1 LNLEDLSVLL
11 VEEDADLRARTR
23 EMLEALGVRELAA
36 AGDTPAALDLLRQ
49 QSWDVL
55 LCTHKLGIESGLLRG
70 ARQISPGTRAV
81 LMAAYAPASR
91 LVAQTLGAT
100 DVLQKPFSLAL
111 LELVLRRVAATFR
124 GLRGEVQELS
134 LTDILQMYH
143 HGRQSIGIVLS
154 GPISGR
160 IRMLKGEIVHAE
172 SDTLTGSAALSRLL
186 GAKTGV
192 MSTELAPRDTD
203 VTIHDSF
210 QFVLLGAIA
219 EYDEQRRNELY
230 ATGELPAPSETP
242 VDVAPVAP
250 RLPSLIGVG
259 PDLLVAAPSAR
270 PERKRRRSWLF
281 VLPLLAAAGVLVVYF
296 GFLPEGLQRAASPPR
311 SSVNKLTPTPAPMPL
326 PAPAPDPE
334 PPARSTPERFTLRLD
349 STPRDALVTEN
360 GAPLGRTP
368 LTLELQRDTFAR
380 GPRRFVLQQAGY
392 APYVLEQSD
401 SEVAVQA
408 AIALEPLP
416 AAARDVGSGSAAP
429 AAPQPSAVQPPLD
442 IRLQR

>member
-1 LNLEDLSVLL
+1 MNLEDLSVLL
-11 VEEDADLRARTR
+11 VEEDAELRARTQ
-23 EMLEALGVRELAA
+23 EMLEALGVRELRAA
-36 AGDTPAALDLLRQ
+36 SDAPSALDLLRQ
-49 QSWDVL
+49 QGWDVL

-100 DVLQKPFSLAL
+100 EVLQKPFSLAL
-111 LELVLRRVAATFR
+111 LELVLRRVASTFR

-160 IRMLKGEIVHAE
+160 IRLLKGEIVHAE
-172 SDTLTGSAALSRLL
+172 SETLTGITALSRLL

-210 QFVLLGAIA
+210 QSVLLSAIA
-219 EYDEQRRNELY
+219 DYDEQRRNELQLS
-230 ATGELPAPSETP
+230 GELPALSETP
-242 VDVAPVAP
+242 VDVASVGP

-259 PDLLVAAPSAR
+259 PDLLVTAPPAP
-270 PERKRRRSWLF
+270 PERKSRRWLF
-281 VLPLLAAAGVLVVYF
+281 VPPLLAAAGVLVVYL
-296 GFLPEGLQRAASPPR
+296 GFLPDGLQREVPPAG
-311 SSVNKLTPTPAPMPL
+311 SSVNKLTPAPMPL
-326 PAPAPDPE
+326 PAPAPDPDPPE
-334 PPARSTPERFTLRLD
+334 PAPERFTLRLD

-360 GAPLGRTP
+360 GATLGRTP
-368 LTLELQRDTFAR
+368 LTLELQRDSFAD
-380 GPRRFVLQQAGY
+380 GPRRLVLQQSGY
-392 APYVLEQSD
+392 APYVLELSD

-408 AIALEPLP
+408 SVVLEPLP
-416 AAARDVGSGSAAP
+416 AAPLPAAP
-429 AAPQPSAVQPPLD
+429 RDMGAAPVAPQPSAAQPPLE